1 MAKRKIF
8 GIAFRSAFVAV
19 LASRFLTAAANRAI
33 NGIPI
38 AGDMGPF
45 LQPFKGNCVQPAEL
59 ALWV

>member
-8 GIAFRSAFVAV
+8 GIAFRSAFVAA

-45 LQPFKGNCVQPAEL
+45 LQPFKGNCV
-59 ALWV
+59 